1 MNILFFCH
9 KQLNE
14 DRTERPNV
22 VSHHSKKQESRWL
35 FYENELDYKKT
46 DLNVEQKKLNS
57 AANEYA
63 TGHVFKVLCPLQNH
77 IRSFNL
83 D

>member
-9 KQLNE
+9 KQLDE

-46 DLNVEQKKLNS
+46 DLNVEQKKLN
-57 AANEYA
+57 
-63 TGHVFKVLCPLQNH
+63 
-77 IRSFNL
+77 
-83 D
+83 